1 MCGNEATV
9 DFNENNFLVFVRPK
23 LTNMKNLLSL
33 SLILLIINSFSIS
46 GQEAA
51 KKPLNVW
58 SISLSFAP
66 IETFYYY
73 PRSLDIYSKFSPTG
87 IDEDLYP
94 RGVNFAVN
102 RTLTKRFSVS
112 TGLNYKFHHTKNDIV
127 IIGEW
132 GGGSYSEKSVD
143 DMHIFDV
150 PIELNYQLL
159 KSPGFLDPFLKTGLR
174 NTYFKRSY
182 VGHYSSSSFEGN
194 ASGEIADF
202 KGTFMIFYELG
213 FGTYLNIFKSVS
225 IMVETNL
232 TSTLSGLGF
241 IELQGGLKYSF

>member
-1 MCGNEATV
+1 
-9 DFNENNFLVFVRPK
+9 
-23 LTNMKNLLSL
+23 MKNLLSPAF
-33 SLILLIINSFSIS
+33 ILLIFNSFSIF
-46 GQEAA
+46 GQEAT

-66 IETFYYY
+66 IQTFYYY
-73 PRSLDIYSKFSPTG
+73 PTSLDIYTKFSPRG
-87 IDEDLYP
+87 IGEDLYP
-94 RGVNFAVN
+94 RGVNFTVN
-102 RTLTKRFSVS
+102 RTITKRFSVS
-112 TGLNYKFHHTKNDIV
+112 TGLNYKFHHTKNNII

-132 GGGSYSEKSVD
+132 SGSYSERSVD
-143 DMHIFDV
+143 NMHIFDIPV
-150 PIELNYQLL
+150 ELNYQLL

-182 VGHYSSSSFEGN
+182 VGTYSRSGIVGS
-194 ASGEIADF
+194 ASGEITDF
-202 KGTFMIFYELG
+202 KSTILIFYELG